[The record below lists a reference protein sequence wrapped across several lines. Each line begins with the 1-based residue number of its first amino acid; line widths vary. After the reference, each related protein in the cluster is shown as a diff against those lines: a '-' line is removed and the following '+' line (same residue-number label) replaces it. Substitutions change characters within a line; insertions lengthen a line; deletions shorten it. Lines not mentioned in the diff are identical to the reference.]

1 LKDQGVSSALRTPFA
16 MQPPVAPQDEVR
28 NYGKVFSVD
37 FLQSIPFETIG
48 VAVFA
53 LSGALMAAR
62 KGMDP
67 FGFALLATLTG
78 VGGGTVRDL
87 LIGIRPVFWV
97 GDPIDVLVC
106 LIVAEIVFILGPKR
120 VAWMEGGRQGL
131 LLLWADALGLALFAV
146 SGTAKALAA
155 GVPALSA
162 VALGT
167 ITATFGGIIRDIFAG
182 TTPLVLRQE
191 IYVTAA
197 ALGAAVMV
205 ALQAL
210 GLDPFLS
217 AAVGFA
223 SAFTLRALA
232 LLRGWSLPAFPKR
245 D

>member
-1 LKDQGVSSALRTPFA
+1 LVS
-16 MQPPVAPQDEVR
+16 
-28 NYGKVFSVD
+28 
-37 FLQSIPFETIG
+37 FLQNLPFEAIG

-87 LIGIRPVFWV
+87 LIGARPVFWV
-97 GDPIDVLVC
+97 GDPSDVLVC
-106 LIVAEIVFILGPKR
+106 LIVAELVFALGPRR
-120 VAWMEGGRQGL
+120 VAWIEGGRQGRVL
-131 LLLWADALGLALFAV
+131 IWADALGLALFAV
-146 SGTAKALAA
+146 SGTGKALAA

-182 TTPLVLRQE
+182 TLPLVLRQE

-205 ALQAL
+205 ALQAV
-210 GLDPFLS
+210 GLDPFVC
-217 AAVGFA
+217 AAAGFVA
-223 SAFTLRALA
+223 AFGLRALA
-232 LLRGWSLPAFPKR
+232 ILRGWSLPAFPAR

>member
-1 LKDQGVSSALRTPFA
+1 MT
-16 MQPPVAPQDEVR
+16 
-28 NYGKVFSVD
+28 
-37 FLQSIPFETIG
+37 FLQSIPFEAIG

-97 GDPIDVLVC
+97 GDPGDVLVC
-106 LIVAEIVFILGPKR
+106 LIVAELVFALGPKR
-120 VAWMEGGRQGL
+120 VAQIEGGRRGRV
-131 LLLWADALGLALFAV
+131 LLWADALGLALFAV
-146 SGTAKALAA
+146 SGTAKAVAA

-205 ALQAL
+205 ALEAL
-210 GLDPFLS
+210 GLDPLVS
-217 AAVGFA
+217 AGAGFA
-223 SAFTLRALA
+223 AAFSLRALA
-232 LLRGWSLPAFPKR
+232 ILRGWSLPAFPAR

>member
-1 LKDQGVSSALRTPFA
+1 
-16 MQPPVAPQDEVR
+16 
-28 NYGKVFSVD
+28 VFPVD
-37 FLQSIPFETIG
+37 FLQNIPFESIG

-78 VGGGTVRDL
+78 VGGGTLRDL
-87 LIGIRPVFWV
+87 LIGTRPVFWV
-97 GDPIDVLVC
+97 GDPTDVLVC
-106 LIVAEIVFILGPKR
+106 IVVAELIFVLGPRR
-120 VAWMEGGRQGL
+120 VAMMEGGRRGR

-146 SGTAKALAA
+146 TGTGKALAA

-162 VALGT
+162 IALGT
-167 ITATFGGIIRDIFAG
+167 TTATFGGIIRDIFAG

-197 ALGAAVMV
+197 ALGATVMV
-205 ALQAL
+205 SLLAA
-210 GLDPFLS
+210 GLDAFLC
-217 AAVGFA
+217 AGAGFFA
-223 SAFTLRALA
+223 AFTLRALA
-232 LLRGWSLPAFPKR
+232 ILRGWSLPAFPLR

>member
-1 LKDQGVSSALRTPFA
+1 
-16 MQPPVAPQDEVR
+16 
-28 NYGKVFSVD
+28 VFSVS
-37 FLQSIPFETIG
+37 FLQNIPFEIIG

-87 LIGIRPVFWV
+87 LIGARPVFWV
-97 GDPIDVLVC
+97 GDPSDVLVC
-106 LIVAEIVFILGPKR
+106 LIVAELVFALGPRR
-120 VAWMEGGRQGL
+120 VAVIEGGRQGR
-131 LLLWADALGLALFAV
+131 LLLWADALGLALFAI
-146 SGTAKALAA
+146 SGTAKALNA

-162 VALGT
+162 IALGT

-197 ALGAAVMV
+197 ALGATVMV
-205 ALQAL
+205 TLQGL
-210 GLDPFLS
+210 GIDAFFS
-217 AAVGFA
+217 AAAGFTA
-223 SAFTLRALA
+223 AFALRALA
-232 LLRGWSLPAFPKR
+232 ILRGWSLPAFPAR

>member
-1 LKDQGVSSALRTPFA
+1 VGFPGSL
-16 MQPPVAPQDEVR
+16 
-28 NYGKVFSVD
+28 
-37 FLQSIPFETIG
+37 PFETIG

-78 VGGGTVRDL
+78 VGGGTLRDL
-87 LIGIRPVFWV
+87 LIGTRPVFWV
-97 GDPIDVLVC
+97 GDPTDVLVC
-106 LIVAEIVFILGPKR
+106 LIVAELVFALGPRR
-120 VAWMEGGRQGL
+120 VAALEGGRRGRV
-131 LLLWADALGLALFAV
+131 LLWADALGLALFAIT
-146 SGTAKALAA
+146 GTVKALAA

-167 ITATFGGIIRDIFAG
+167 VTAAFGGIIRDIVAG

-197 ALGAAVMV
+197 ALGAAVLV
-205 ALQAL
+205 GLRGL
-210 GLDPFLS
+210 GLDPVWS
-217 AAVGFA
+217 AALGFA
-223 SAFTLRALA
+223 AAFALRALA
-232 LLRGWSLPAFPKR
+232 LLRGWSLPAFPGR

>member
-1 LKDQGVSSALRTPFA
+1 MS
-16 MQPPVAPQDEVR
+16 
-28 NYGKVFSVD
+28 
-37 FLQSIPFETIG
+37 FLPYLPFETIG

-53 LSGALMAAR
+53 LTGALMAAR

-97 GDPIDVLVC
+97 GDPTDVLVC
-106 LIVAEIVFILGPKR
+106 VIVAEIVFMLGPRR
-120 VAWMEGGRQGL
+120 VGALEGGRRGRV
-131 LLLWADALGLALFAV
+131 LLWADALGLALFAV
-146 SGTAKALAA
+146 TGTTKALAA
-155 GVPALSA
+155 GVPPLSA
-162 VALGT
+162 IALGT

-182 TTPLVLRQE
+182 ITPLVLRQE

-197 ALGAAVMV
+197 ALGAGVTV

-210 GLDPFLS
+210 GFDPYWS
-217 AAVGFA
+217 GATGFA
-223 SAFTLRALA
+223 AAFTLRALA
-232 LLRGWSLPAFPKR
+232 LLRGWSLPAFPAR

>member
-1 LKDQGVSSALRTPFA
+1 MSL
-16 MQPPVAPQDEVR
+16 
-28 NYGKVFSVD
+28 
-37 FLQSIPFETIG
+37 LQSIPFEVIG

-97 GDPIDVLVC
+97 GNPGDVLVC
-106 LIVAEIVFILGPKR
+106 LIVAELVFALGPKR
-120 VAWMEGGRQGL
+120 VVMIEGGRQSR

-146 SGTAKALAA
+146 SGTSKAVAA

-162 VALGT
+162 IALGT

-205 ALQAL
+205 ALEAL
-210 GLDPFLS
+210 GLDPFVS
-217 AAVGFA
+217 AAAGFA
-223 SAFTLRALA
+223 AAFALRALA
-232 LLRGWSLPAFPKR
+232 LLRGWSLPAFPAR

>member
-1 LKDQGVSSALRTPFA
+1 MRLRLEGGSSALWTLLRDGATRLLR
-16 MQPPVAPQDEVR
+16 MRLCEVLAV
-28 NYGKVFSVD
+28 N
-37 FLQSIPFETIG
+37 FLQNIPFEIIG

-87 LIGIRPVFWV
+87 LIGARPVFWV
-97 GDPIDVLVC
+97 GDPSDVLVC
-106 LIVAEIVFILGPKR
+106 LIVAELVFALGPKR
-120 VAWMEGGRQGL
+120 VATIEGGRQGR
-131 LLLWADALGLALFAV
+131 LLLWADALGLALFAI
-146 SGTAKALAA
+146 SGTSKALNA

-162 VALGT
+162 IALGT

-197 ALGAAVMV
+197 ALGATVMV
-205 ALQAL
+205 AGQAL
-210 GLDPFLS
+210 GADPFFS
-217 AAVGFA
+217 AAAGFTA
-223 SAFTLRALA
+223 AFALRALA
-232 LLRGWSLPAFPKR
+232 ILRGWSLPAFPAR

>member
-1 LKDQGVSSALRTPFA
+1 MDL
-16 MQPPVAPQDEVR
+16 
-28 NYGKVFSVD
+28 
-37 FLQSIPFETIG
+37 LQHIPFEAIG

-53 LSGALMAAR
+53 LTGALMAAR

-97 GDPIDVLVC
+97 GDPRDVLVC
-106 LIVAEIVFILGPKR
+106 LIVAEIVFALGPKR
-120 VAWMEGGRQGL
+120 VAALEGGRRGRV
-131 LLLWADALGLALFAV
+131 LLWADALGLALFAIT
-146 SGTAKALAA
+146 GTAKALAA

-162 VALGT
+162 IALGT

-197 ALGAAVMV
+197 ALGAAVAV
-205 ALQAL
+205 TLQVI
-210 GLDPFLS
+210 GLPPAWS
-217 AAVGFA
+217 AAAGFTA
-223 SAFTLRALA
+223 AFTLRAFA
-232 LLRGWSLPAFPKR
+232 ILRGWSLPAFPAR
-245 D
+245 E

>member
-1 LKDQGVSSALRTPFA
+1 MGA
-16 MQPPVAPQDEVR
+16 PPVLSGPSFETPLSAAPQDEGW
-28 NYGKVFSVD
+28 NCGKVFSVN
-37 FLQSIPFETIG
+37 FLQTIPFETIG

-97 GDPIDVLVC
+97 GDPGDVLVC
-106 LIVAEIVFILGPKR
+106 LIVAELVFALGPKR
-120 VAWMEGGRQGL
+120 VVQIEGGRQGR

-146 SGTAKALAA
+146 SGTAKALGA

-197 ALGAAVMV
+197 ALGASVMV
-205 ALQAL
+205 ALQAV
-210 GLDPFLS
+210 GLDPFVS
-217 AAVGFA
+217 AAAGFGA
-223 SAFTLRALA
+223 AFALRALA
-232 LLRGWSLPAFPKR
+232 ILRGWSLPAFPAR

>member
-1 LKDQGVSSALRTPFA
+1 MFP
-16 MQPPVAPQDEVR
+16 
-28 NYGKVFSVD
+28 VD
-37 FLQSIPFETIG
+37 FLRSIPFESIG

-78 VGGGTVRDL
+78 VGGGTIRDL
-87 LIGIRPVFWV
+87 LIGTRPVFWV
-97 GDPIDVLVC
+97 GDPTDVLVC
-106 LIVAEIVFILGPKR
+106 LIVAELVFALGPKR
-120 VAWMEGGRQGL
+120 VAMMEGGRQGRV
-131 LLLWADALGLALFAV
+131 LLWADALGLALFAV
-146 SGTAKALAA
+146 SGTGKALAA

-167 ITATFGGIIRDIFAG
+167 TTATFGGIIRDIFAG

-197 ALGAAVMV
+197 ALGASVMV
-205 ALQAL
+205 ALQAM

-217 AAVGFA
+217 AALGFA
-223 SAFTLRALA
+223 AAFSLRALA
-232 LLRGWSLPAFPKR
+232 LLRGWSLPAFPRR

>member
-1 LKDQGVSSALRTPFA
+1 
-16 MQPPVAPQDEVR
+16 M
-28 NYGKVFSVD
+28 D
-37 FLQSIPFETIG
+37 FLITLPFEAIG

-53 LSGALMAAR
+53 LTGALMAAR

-97 GDPIDVLVC
+97 GDPTDVLVC
-106 LIVAEIVFILGPKR
+106 LIVAELVFALGPKR
-120 VAWMEGGRQGL
+120 VAVLEGGRQGRV
-131 LLLWADALGLALFAV
+131 LLWADALGLALFAIT
-146 SGTAKALAA
+146 GTAKALAA

-182 TTPLVLRQE
+182 ITPLVLRQE

-197 ALGAAVMV
+197 ALGAGVTV
-205 ALQAL
+205 ALQGL
-210 GLDPFLS
+210 GLDPSWS
-217 AAVGFA
+217 AASGFA
-223 SAFTLRALA
+223 AAFGLRALA
-232 LLRGWSLPAFPKR
+232 LLRGWSLPAFPAR